1 MDGKKAA
8 DLMRAERS
16 RLMLIV
22 RDFTPGHEH
31 FRPADGMMDVAQQVN
46 HVARTIDWFREGGF
60 GARLDQHRAEF
71 DAGHP
76 APVNRAAARAARA
89 RAYETFITLLE
100 SRTPEQLMEPLP
112 PNAIMDGAPRVT
124 AVHACN
130 DHTAHHRGVLS
141 VYLRLL
147 GVTPAMVY
155 AEG

>member
-60 GARLDQHRAEF
+60 GAGFDLDLEKF
-71 DAGHP
+71 EAGNR
-76 APVNRAAARAARA
+76 APV
-89 RAYETFITLLE
+89 TLAGR
-100 SRTPEQLMEPLP
+100 S
-112 PNAIMDGAPRVT
+112 
-124 AVHACN
+124 
-130 DHTAHHRGVLS
+130 
-141 VYLRLL
+141 
-147 GVTPAMVY
+147 
-155 AEG
+155 